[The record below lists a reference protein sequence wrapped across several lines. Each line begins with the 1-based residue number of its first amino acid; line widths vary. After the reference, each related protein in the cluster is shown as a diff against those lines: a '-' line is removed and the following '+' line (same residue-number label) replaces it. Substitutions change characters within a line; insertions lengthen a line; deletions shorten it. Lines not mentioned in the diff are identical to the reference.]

1 MYRVC
6 LLFRCV
12 NKLID
17 YRMKNVTM
25 EQPDLDECGIE
36 VKQELEED
44 PLSGQPN
51 LDTTL

>member
-1 MYRVC
+1 MYRAC

-25 EQPDLDECGIE
+25 EQPDLNECGIE

-44 PLSGQPN
+44 PLAG
-51 LDTTL
+51 